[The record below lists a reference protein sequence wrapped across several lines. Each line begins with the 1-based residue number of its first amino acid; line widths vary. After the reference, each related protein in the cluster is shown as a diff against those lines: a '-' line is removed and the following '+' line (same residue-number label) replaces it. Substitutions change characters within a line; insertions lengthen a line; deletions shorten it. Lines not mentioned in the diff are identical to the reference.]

1 MKATLRRVL
10 RGRAVRT
17 LLRGVERIDTRSRST
32 LRVLTYHTIT
42 DALGFAE
49 QVEHLVRH
57 YQPVRGTDVV
67 QAMNGEGELPPRA
80 VLVTFDD
87 ADRSF
92 AEVAW
97 PLLKQ
102 AGVPV
107 LLFVPTAYPDCA
119 GNRFWWEDLTHAV
132 LASEAKA
139 VSDQGRT
146 YPLGNESERRAAIR
160 ALKVHAHSHRPA
172 EVRGWVAGL
181 LEQLSVG
188 PPPTTVV
195 GWSTLRQLAAEG
207 VEIGGHTRTHPFLD
221 RLEGEALRGEIAG
234 GLDDLEEKLGTRPQT
249 FAYPYGRHD
258 DAVVEA
264 VRAASL
270 SVAFT
275 TVRGPNDLRRADPFR
290 LRRINIGPAVGAGV
304 LQARLLQSSPRF
316 GRHAAVPNQDTG
328 PVLSP

>member
-1 MKATLRRVL
+1 MKAALRRVL

-17 LLRGVERIDTRSRST
+17 LHRGVERIDTRSRST

-49 QVEHLVRH
+49 QVEHLARH

-67 QAMNGEGELPPRA
+67 KAMNGEGELPPRA

-119 GNRFWWEDLTHAV
+119 ENRFWWEDLTHAV
-132 LASEAKA
+132 LTTEAAA

-146 YPLGNESERRAAIR
+146 YPLGNEAERRAAIR
-160 ALKVHAHSHRPA
+160 ALKVHAHSHHPA
-172 EVRGWVAGL
+172 EVRGWVDGL
-181 LEQLSVG
+181 LEQLSVE
-188 PPPTTVV
+188 PPPSTIV
-195 GWSTLRQLAAEG
+195 GWSTLRQLASEG
-207 VEIGGHTRTHPFLD
+207 VEFGGHTRTHPFLD
-221 RLEGEALRGEIAG
+221 RLEGEALREEIEG
-234 GLDDLEEKLGTRPQT
+234 GLTDLEEQLGVKPQC

-258 DAVVEA
+258 EKTVAG
-264 VRAASL
+264 VRAAGL
-270 SVAFT
+270 TLAFST
-275 TVRGPNDLRRADPFR
+275 IRGPNDLRTADPLR

-316 GRHAAVPNQDTG
+316 RRSTAIPVGDTG
-328 PVLSP
+328 PVLS